1 MDQPTLRDLAAEE
14 DIGLVIAG
22 HQKGRVKALSCTI
35 TGRRLKDKE
44 DGAHLADNA
53 MKPEL

>member
-1 MDQPTLRDLAAEE
+1 MDQPTLHDLAAEE

-35 TGRRLKDKE
+35 TGRRLKDKR